1 MLVSL
6 LLSCQKNLILSNMR
20 ISPIIID
27 DFYVDSDKVR
37 EMALNEDFTVSG
49 NYPGLRTT
57 PFLSQSIFDIIQ
69 KSIEFAGGKITS
81 WENEYTGAFQYTT
94 SRDRS
99 WIHADET
106 TMWAGVCY
114 LTPNAPLSAGT
125 GLFRHKETGL
135 EFAPKNPDGSYDREL
150 MKLIYRD
157 SQDMTKWELTD
168 RVANKFNRLVLYR
181 GDLFH
186 MSLDY
191 FGQDKYDGRLFQ
203 TFFFNSEY

>member
-1 MLVSL
+1 
-6 LLSCQKNLILSNMR
+6 MR
-20 ISPIIID
+20 ISPIVID
-27 DFYVDSDKVR
+27 DFYVDAYRVR
-37 EMALNEDFTVSG
+37 EMALNEDFSVSG
-49 NYPGLRTT
+49 NYPGVRTT
-57 PFLSQSIFDIIQ
+57 PFLNQSIFDIVQ

-81 WENEYTGAFQYTT
+81 WENEYTGAFQFTT
-94 SRDRS
+94 SKDRS

-135 EFAPKNPDGSYDREL
+135 EFVPKNPDGSYDREL